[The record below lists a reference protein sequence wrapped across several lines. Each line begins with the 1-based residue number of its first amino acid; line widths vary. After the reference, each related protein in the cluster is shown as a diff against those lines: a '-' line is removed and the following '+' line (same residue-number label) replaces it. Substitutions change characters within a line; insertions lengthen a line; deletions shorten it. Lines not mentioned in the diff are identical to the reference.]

1 MGNSPSL
8 KSQYMEL
15 VKGLLHSIGI
25 KLSTC
30 RLSELC
36 LIEQHCYWF
45 QYQTEVQLNLK
56 QWKVVQ
62 KEFRRQH
69 QKGNVIPLRLWT
81 LWSAITQALKLT
93 AADSEAVSCSLKKE
107 DPLYEDVPMSEEKE
121 GECEWGASPRP
132 PPKPPDGSTDSSTE
146 TDRDVSWGEDSDSV
160 EAMTAA
166 FQKVLLN
173 RK

>member
-25 KLSTC
+25 KTSTR
-30 RLSELC
+30 RLSELFC

-56 QWKVVQ
+56 EWKAVQ
-62 KEFRRQH
+62 KELRRQH

-81 LWSAITQALKLT
+81 LWSAITQALELM
-93 AADSEAVSCSLKKE
+93 AADSEAASCSLKKD
-107 DPLYEDVPMSEEKE
+107 DPPYEDVPVSKEKE
-121 GECEWGASPRP
+121 GKYGGGGFTSASAQTS
-132 PPKPPDGSTDSSTE
+132 G
-146 TDRDVSWGEDSDSV
+146 
-160 EAMTAA
+160 
-166 FQKVLLN
+166 
-173 RK
+173 